1 MIYTQKFKEKCF
13 NTLRYCTLLDVSK
26 LLQAMEAQNDT
37 QVRYYLEDAL
47 DDEEMYENGLM
58 NDDGD
63 RIVKNS
69 KINAHKQRLEIYSE
83 FMEIFTTSKDKVE
96 VFA

>member
-1 MIYTQKFKEKCF
+1 MIYTQEFKVKCF
-13 NTLRYCTLLDVSK
+13 NTLRYSNIDVSK
-26 LLQAMEAQNDT
+26 LLAAMDAKNDT

-47 DDEEMYENGLM
+47 DDELLYENSLLS
-58 NDDGD
+58 DEGD
-63 RIVKNS
+63 RLVANS

-83 FMEIFTTSKDKVE
+83 FMESYISELDKVE